1 MNVLKMKRLL
11 VCSGV
16 WFGLIYAA
24 QAIQEVSYKLRL
36 AWPPKKLWVP
46 AGNSFY
52 VSVSIIS
59 GGGIRYE
66 SVQCAVFITPFYL

>member
-16 WFGLIYAA
+16 WFGLIYGD

-36 AWPPKKLWVP
+36 AWPPKNFGFQLVTP
-46 AGNSFY
+46 FMYQGPFSP
-52 VSVSIIS
+52 

-66 SVQCAVFITPFYL
+66 SVPCAVFITPFYL